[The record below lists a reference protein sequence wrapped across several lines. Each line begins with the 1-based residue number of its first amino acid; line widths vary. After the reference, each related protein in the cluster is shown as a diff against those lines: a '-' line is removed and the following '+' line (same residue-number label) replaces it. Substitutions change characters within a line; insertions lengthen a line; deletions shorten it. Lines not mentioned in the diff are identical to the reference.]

1 MSTSTA
7 HTVNNFT
14 QIARVKSTA
23 NGMEGGQMIQTE
35 IFFLLSIEKRH
46 SSRLPK
52 QQNGEQCEHETE
64 TSSAYT
70 KLFEMLM
77 I

>member
-35 IFFLLSIEKRH
+35 IFLSFDRKTH
-46 SSRLPK
+46 SNRLPK

>member
-35 IFFLLSIEKRH
+35 IFFRSKNTLKPLAKTT
-46 SSRLPK
+46 
-52 QQNGEQCEHETE
+52 NGEQCEHET
-64 TSSAYT
+64 AD
-70 KLFEMLM
+70 
-77 I
+77 